1 MAVINQSKVNKE
13 FCNLLNENIKEYCD
27 ISKREVTPE
36 TIIEY
41 LVTHNVIRQS
51 MINRYMVIKL
61 YPEYLEEYG
70 SKMRAVKE
78 LSRNLPIHEN
88 GVYSILANHYFYFT
102 KNKMKFP

>member
-1 MAVINQSKVNKE
+1 MINQSKVNKE

-27 ISKREVTPE
+27 ISKREVTPD

-78 LSRNLPIHEN
+78 LSRTLPIHEN
-88 GVYSILANHYFYFT
+88 GGYSILANHYFYFT

>member
-1 MAVINQSKVNKE
+1 MINQSKVNKE
-13 FCNLLNENIKEYCD
+13 FCNLLNENVKEYCD
-27 ISKREVTPE
+27 VSKREVTPE
-36 TIIEY
+36 TLIEY

-70 SKMRAVKE
+70 SKMRAVKG
-78 LSRNLPIHEN
+78 LSRTLPIHEN